1 MTSDYGGD
9 RRPIALTGAT
19 IYTMDG
25 APIMG
30 GTIVAAQGKILA
42 VGDRITLPADCRMI
56 DVQGAVITPG
66 LIDAHCH
73 LGIAGEG
80 NGWAGEDFNEATNPV
95 LPGLDVVDA
104 IHPRDAALEEAW
116 RSGVTTVMVAPGSA
130 NPIGGQCAVIKTK
143 AASRV
148 DDMVLRRMAGLKIS
162 FGENPRRIYG
172 EQKKTPA
179 TRMGVAYLV
188 REAFLKAREYLARQD
203 AEDFRFDLN
212 LEAIARVLRHE
223 MPVRAHA
230 HRADDIVTAIRLARE
245 FDIELVIEHATEAH
259 LIPDVL
265 AREEVPVVLGPL
277 LTAKRKSELRDR
289 SWEAP
294 YVLNQYGVPF
304 AIMSDHPVLPA
315 AFLPVYAGLTCRY
328 GLPEDQ
334 ALAAITSNA
343 AKILGVDDRVGK
355 LVPEMDADLVVWSEF
370 PLSLQARPL
379 YVMTDGVLT
388 DLEED

>member
-19 IYTMDG
+19 IFTMDG
-25 APIMG
+25 APIIG
-30 GTIVAAQGKILA
+30 GTVVVAQGKIVA
-42 VGDRITLPADCRMI
+42 VGDRITLPPDCRMI
-56 DVQGAVITPG
+56 DVQGTVITPG
-66 LIDAHCH
+66 LIDAHTH

-80 NGWAGEDFNEATNPV
+80 LGWAGEDFNETTNPV
-95 LPGLDVVDA
+95 LPGLDVLDA
-104 IHPRDAALEEAW
+104 IHPRDAALQEAW
-116 RSGVTTVMVAPGSA
+116 RNGVTTVMVAPGSA
-130 NPIGGQCAVIKTK
+130 SPIGGQCAVIKTK
-143 AASRV
+143 AGSRIE
-148 DDMVLRRMAGLKIS
+148 DMLVRRMAGLKIS
-162 FGENPRRIYG
+162 FGENPRRVYG
-172 EQKKTPA
+172 DQKKTPS

-265 AREEVPVVLGPL
+265 AKEEIPVVLGPFM
-277 LTAKRKSELRDR
+277 TAKRKVEMRDR
-289 SWEAP
+289 SLEAP
-294 YVLNQYGVPF
+294 YILSQYGVTF
-304 AIMSDHPVLPA
+304 AIMSDHPVSSA

-328 GLPEDQ
+328 GLAEEQ

-343 AKILGVDDRVGK
+343 AKLLGVEERVGK
-355 LVPEMDADLVVWSEF
+355 IAPEMDADLVVWNEF
-370 PLSLQARPL
+370 PLSLRAQPL